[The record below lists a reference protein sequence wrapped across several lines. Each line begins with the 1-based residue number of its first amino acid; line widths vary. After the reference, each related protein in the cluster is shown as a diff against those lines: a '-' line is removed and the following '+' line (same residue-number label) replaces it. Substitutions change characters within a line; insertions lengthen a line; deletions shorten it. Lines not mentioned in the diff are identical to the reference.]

1 MPNYFVKKSELV
13 LKEKY
18 KNIKRFNFLILGV
31 TYKKNIDDMRESPS
45 LKIIDILIK
54 NGHKVSYSDPFISDL
69 KIKSLHLKSINLSRK
84 KLKTFDVV
92 AIITNH
98 DQFNY
103 NLIKN
108 NSKLIIDTRG
118 VFKIQKNIY
127 RY

>member
-1 MPNYFVKKSELV
+1 
-13 LKEKY
+13 
-18 KNIKRFNFLILGV
+18 
-31 TYKKNIDDMRESPS
+31 
-45 LKIIDILIK
+45 
-54 NGHKVSYSDPFISDL
+54 
-69 KIKSLHLKSINLSRK
+69 LSRK

-98 DQFNY
+98 DKFNY
-103 NLIKN
+103 DFIKN